1 MSYKSPPP
9 DDDGSAFPSSTSS
22 ARPSPARVSMMS
34 TGTTHSNNPPPPPP
48 QPAYYASWE
57 SSEQSNDIRGDLA
70 TGWGQPRNHN
80 NYRMNNNNDND
91 RMEDHDNNGQQQ
103 QQQPAWGWRLHGN
116 AIQPVPQFY
125 PLDPRSIR
133 RIYLGTDEYDSNNM
147 EGGVDDEDANNNNNH
162 IAIEEISQRISTA
175 CQSLSIHGVW
185 DNLCP
190 STTLSS
196 MEQVEMEINLYLSEG
211 DGAGECA

>member
-1 MSYKSPPP
+1 
-9 DDDGSAFPSSTSS
+9 
-22 ARPSPARVSMMS
+22 MS
-34 TGTTHSNNPPPPPP
+34 TGTAHSNNPPPLPP

-80 NYRMNNNNDND
+80 NHRMNNNNDND
-91 RMEDHDNNGQQQ
+91 SMEDHVNNGQQ

-133 RIYLGTDEYDSNNM
+133 RIHLGIDDSNNSSSIGM
-147 EGGVDDEDANNNNNH
+147 MDGGT

-185 DNLCP
+185 DNARP

-196 MEQVEMEINLYLSEG
+196 MEQVEMEINLYWSEEEE
-211 DGAGECA
+211 DVGAGE

>member
-1 MSYKSPPP
+1 
-9 DDDGSAFPSSTSS
+9 
-22 ARPSPARVSMMS
+22 MMS
-34 TGTTHSNNPPPPPP
+34 TGTHSNNPPPPP

-57 SSEQSNDIRGDLA
+57 SSEATTTMQSNDIRGDLA
-70 TGWGQPRNHN
+70 TGWGQPRNRN
-80 NYRMNNNNDND
+80 NRMNNNNDND
-91 RMEDHDNNGQQQ
+91 DSMEDHVNNGQQ

-133 RIYLGTDEYDSNNM
+133 RIHLGTDYDSNNM

-185 DNLCP
+185 DNARP

-196 MEQVEMEINLYLSEG
+196 MEQVEMEINLYWSEEEE
-211 DGAGECA
+211 DVGAGE